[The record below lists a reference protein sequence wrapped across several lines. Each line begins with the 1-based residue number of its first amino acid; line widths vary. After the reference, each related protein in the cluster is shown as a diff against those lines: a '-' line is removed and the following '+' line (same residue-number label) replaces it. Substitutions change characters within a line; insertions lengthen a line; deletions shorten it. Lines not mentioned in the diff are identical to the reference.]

1 VQTKR
6 LTASFHALT
15 RSVALTELEKLPS
28 EATCV
33 SVLFFLENPQKRP
46 DAKVLT
52 DYKWICKYVVLRSEK
67 PKRHVRKALHCGSK
81 QQHSSP
87 DKITLLLIV
96 RATYIWCCSLHMF
109 RSWWTAHSAQCQPS
123 GCNNIPSFLQWTTPI
138 AHSFC
143 AGFTQDNLHILV
155 TAPFC
160 CDRKS
165 RSGIWAK
172 LRTVAGKQQ
181 HSSPNK
187 ITLIL
192 LVRTTYIWCCYSRTF
207 RLWWTSAQGHTQRK
221 ASKVAATVARFSH
234 LHTSKN

>member
-1 VQTKR
+1 MA
-6 LTASFHALT
+6 ASNNRDHAPQL
-15 RSVALTELEKLPS
+15 LYY
-28 EATCV
+28 C
-33 SVLFFLENPQKRP
+33 LF
-46 DAKVLT
+46 
-52 DYKWICKYVVLRSEK
+52 
-67 PKRHVRKALHCGSK
+67 
-81 QQHSSP
+81 SP
-87 DKITLLLIV
+87 RIH
-96 RATYIWCCSLHMF
+96 ACCSSRTSH
-109 RSWWTAHSAQCQPS
+109 SWWIAHSMQHQRR
-123 GCNNIPSFLQWTTPI
+123 GCNNIHLLFTMRTTPI